1 MPKTSSKL
9 SNQYAE
15 LPVDQITCYANNP
28 RVTRNPE
35 YARIKHSLEKNGFEL
50 PLVVTQKPGAKNY
63 TLQAGGNT
71 RLSIAQSLHEAGDDA
86 FAKLPCIVKQW
97 PGEVN
102 VLISHL
108 RENDMRGN
116 LMFIERA
123 LGVMEF
129 AKLTTPPDGEPP
141 SQREL
146 ARQLNELGYTVSQPI
161 ISAIDYAVNR
171 LYGLLPTAL
180 EHGMGKR
187 LVMAVRTLEHCAVKV
202 WERQCP
208 DEASEFPELFSELV
222 KHCDGVTFDL
232 EQLSTNVA
240 NEIAVASDLDI
251 NGVRFMLDAERAGE
265 PIELDQYVPVVP
277 DASRKH
283 DEPVETRPF
292 SLDRELQKSRSTA
305 IEACV
310 ALAER
315 FELSDC
321 VHVMIDARFGY
332 CMCELPKRNATKMQ
346 VGVWKLLATACDQA
360 RASKRVLRQ
369 ILKPD
374 SRLAASIENGRASD
388 AYGTLPGLDL
398 LECGDRLLH
407 ALDDTDWRHAV
418 DLLESYRR
426 MRQLADEHG
435 LNLWKVSP

>member
-1 MPKTSSKL
+1 
-9 SNQYAE
+9 
-15 LPVDQITCYANNP
+15 
-28 RVTRNPE
+28 
-35 YARIKHSLEKNGFEL
+35 
-50 PLVVTQKPGAKNY
+50 
-63 TLQAGGNT
+63 
-71 RLSIAQSLHEAGDDA
+71 
-86 FAKLPCIVKQW
+86 
-97 PGEVN
+97 
-102 VLISHL
+102 
-108 RENDMRGN
+108 MRGN

-129 AKLTTPPDGEPP
+129 AKLTTPPDGEPL

-146 ARQLNELGYTVSQPI
+146 ARQLNELGYTVSQPV
-161 ISAIDYAVNR
+161 ISAMDYAVNR

-187 LVMAVRTLEHCAVKV
+187 LVMEVRTLEHCAVKV

-232 EQLSTNVA
+232 EQLATNVA

-251 NGVRFMLDAERAGE
+251 NGVRFMLDAERAGD

-277 DASRKH
+277 DDSRKH
-283 DEPVETRPF
+283 DEPTETRPF

-321 VHVMIDARFGY
+321 VHVMIDARFWLLHVRTTEAQRDQDASWGVEIT
-332 CMCELPKRNATKMQ
+332 CHRLRSSTRIEARVATD
-346 VGVWKLLATACDQA
+346 LET
-360 RASKRVLRQ
+360 
-369 ILKPD
+369 
-374 SRLAASIENGRASD
+374 RLASHS
-388 AYGTLPGLDL
+388 
-398 LECGDRLLH
+398 GDRK
-407 ALDDTDWRHAV
+407 RPG
-418 DLLESYRR
+418 E
-426 MRQLADEHG
+426 
-435 LNLWKVSP
+435 